1 MENEF
6 TQITK
11 SFLLNNAAKFNL
23 NVYKYGILEKP
34 ELKQC
39 FTLLQISHIILV
51 QNRADPRQACAP
63 RRIIIF
69 YPLKPI
75 FFKLFRHRTGLAN
88 LSEGA
93 FLHWGIF

>member
-11 SFLLNNAAKFNL
+11 SFFLSNAAKFNL

-39 FTLLQISHIILV
+39 FTLLQISHIISY
-51 QNRADPRQACAP
+51 Q
-63 RRIIIF
+63 
-69 YPLKPI
+69 
-75 FFKLFRHRTGLAN
+75 TGLTPDKHVPQ
-88 LSEGA
+88 EG
-93 FLHWGIF
+93 